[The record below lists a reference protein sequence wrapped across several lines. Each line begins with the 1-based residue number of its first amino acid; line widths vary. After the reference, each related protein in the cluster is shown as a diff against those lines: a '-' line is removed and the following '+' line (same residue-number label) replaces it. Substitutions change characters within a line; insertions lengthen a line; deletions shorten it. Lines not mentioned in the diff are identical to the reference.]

1 MNYLIILN
9 DRDVLALTECTGF
22 TFRKAAS
29 TLFWKPDE
37 LPEGE
42 PRVEA
47 GISPDAGFVSLLFA
61 KE

>member
-47 GISPDAGFVSLLFA
+47 GISPDAGFL
-61 KE
+61 